1 MPARNGHFSADL
13 KPRRGKLLRCTLTL
27 EDGVIADLRF
37 TGDFF
42 MMPGAAVA
50 TLERHLAGR
59 TPDDVAAAI
68 DAFFS
73 QAEVDMLGV
82 TPKHF
87 VEVVRMAIK
96 NRK

>member
-1 MPARNGHFSADL
+1 MPARNGHFSAEL

-27 EDGVIADLRF
+27 EGGVIADLRF

-42 MMPGAAVA
+42 MMPGSAVA
-50 TLERHLAGR
+50 ALERHLAGR
-59 TPDDVAAAI
+59 TPDDVAAAV
-68 DAFFS
+68 DTFFS

-82 TPKHF
+82 TPEHF